1 MKKLILT
8 AAIGFFGTIAFGQ
21 TNFNEVKVDS
31 YFKSDG
37 TFVQEHYR
45 TAPDNSFN
53 NNWTT
58 VGNTNPHTGVVGTKI
73 FPSTSSSNYYYK
85 PSKPSYYTPNYY
97 NNSTTKTNR
106 RKN

>member
-1 MKKLILT
+1 MKMKKLILT
-8 AAIGFFGTIAFGQ
+8 AAIGFLGTIAFGQ

-53 NNWTT
+53 NNWST
-58 VGNTNPHTGVVGTKI
+58 VGNTNPHTGVVGTKT

-85 PSKPSYYTPNYY
+85 PSTSTYYF
-97 NNSTTKTNR
+97 NNSTTTRR
-106 RKN
+106 RK